1 MIRTPCSSVRWIA
14 IAAVLLSS
22 ALLTSQV
29 VEGTASDRSD
39 SVERVTAHDK
49 TIVVH
54 ESGKEHEFDFDDD
67 LGFSE
72 IDSVRLLFQNR
83 AKNELYLFMDVVGPS
98 TGGGNGPCGAGQE
111 EYLIWMAL
119 DAKWQKDDQKLE
131 LIASCFENIG
141 GLNPD
146 SYTIKHEK
154 LVAEYIQYKEDSE
167 NVQNTLTYDSAEP
180 AKGWTIQR
188 KDYSSANQQ

>member
-1 MIRTPCSSVRWIA
+1 MIRMPSAPVRGIVMA
-14 IAAVLLSS
+14 GILLTS
-22 ALLTSQV
+22 ARLTSQV
-29 VEGTASDRSD
+29 GDGPPSERSD

-49 TIVVH
+49 TIVIH

-67 LGFSE
+67 LELSD

-83 AKNELYLFMDVVGPS
+83 AKDELYLLMHVVGPS

-141 GLNPD
+141 GVNPD
-146 SYTIKHEK
+146 SYTIKHGK
-154 LVAEYIQYKEDSE
+154 LVAEYIEYKEDSE
-167 NVQNTLTYDSAEP
+167 NVRNTLTYDSAEP
-180 AKGWTIQR
+180 DEGWTIER
-188 KDYSSANQQ
+188 KNDSSPEQ

>member
-1 MIRTPCSSVRWIA
+1 MIPTPGITVRWVVILG
-14 IAAVLLSS
+14 IFVSPAV
-22 ALLTSQV
+22 LTSQV
-29 VEGTASDRSD
+29 AEGTSSERSD
-39 SVERVTAHDK
+39 SVERVTAQHK

-54 ESGKEHEFDFDDD
+54 ESAKEHEFDFDDD
-67 LGFSE
+67 LEFSE

-83 AKNELYLFMDVVGPS
+83 AKDELYLLMYVVGAS

-131 LIASCFENIG
+131 VIASCLENIG
-141 GLNPD
+141 SVESE
-146 SYTIKHEK
+146 SYAIKKGK
-154 LVAEYIQYKEDSE
+154 LIAEYIEYKEDRE

-180 AKGWTIQR
+180 DKGWTIER
-188 KDYSSANQQ
+188 KNYSSPNEQ